1 MVLDFLSKK
10 AKLYMSGIGGI
21 SMSGLAKWLFSRD
34 FEVEGSDIAPNV
46 QTEALKTLGIK
57 VWIGHHPERV
67 KGASALIFTD
77 AVPEN
82 DPERIEA
89 VKEGIPVF
97 SRAELLNGIASTY
110 PEVITVAGSHG
121 KTSTT
126 AMCAHILF
134 ADRKKFTAHIG
145 GSDLRFDNFFNGGED
160 IFLSEACEYKKNLL
174 AFSRITTALWLNCD
188 KDHLECYR
196 GFDDLKATFYA
207 YAAGAKRSIVN
218 GEADITHPKNAVTFG
233 LGGNYDYTAV
243 EVENREECYAFTVVE
258 YGKAICRV
266 KLSVAGYFHIY
277 NALAAVA
284 ATRAEGVSVE
294 SIVSGAAS
302 FAGVK
307 RRFERLGEWRSGE
320 VIADYAHHP
329 TEIENTVRLARA
341 KLRGGGR
348 VIVVFQPHTYS
359 RTKLLMGEFVSV
371 LSAIEPLVIFK
382 TYPAREEYDEAGSAY
397 TLHGKIKNSRY
408 AESVEELRSILQKE
422 VVKGD
427 ILLFLGAGDIYE
439 IAKELCRAD
448 DR

>member
-1 MVLDFLSKK
+1 LSGK
-10 AKLYMSGIGGI
+10 IERGG
-21 SMSGLAKWLFSRD
+21 
-34 FEVEGSDIAPNV
+34 
-46 QTEALKTLGIK
+46 
-57 VWIGHHPERV
+57 
-67 KGASALIFTD
+67 
-77 AVPEN
+77 
-82 DPERIEA
+82 
-89 VKEGIPVF
+89 VF
-97 SRAELLNGIASTY
+97 SYL
-110 PEVITVAGSHG
+110 
-121 KTSTT
+121 
-126 AMCAHILF
+126 
-134 ADRKKFTAHIG
+134 
-145 GSDLRFDNFFNGGED
+145 
-160 IFLSEACEYKKNLL
+160 
-174 AFSRITTALWLNCD
+174 
-188 KDHLECYR
+188 
-196 GFDDLKATFYA
+196 
-207 YAAGAKRSIVN
+207 
-218 GEADITHPKNAVTFG
+218 
-233 LGGNYDYTAV
+233 
-243 EVENREECYAFTVVE
+243 
-258 YGKAICRV
+258 
-266 KLSVAGYFHIY
+266 
-277 NALAAVA
+277 
-284 ATRAEGVSVE
+284 
-294 SIVSGAAS
+294 SGAAS